1 MLKALGVQTTHVD
14 FRSRIGGEKCHGRK
28 FGYIGGGFTKGLK
41 NEIKFK
47 NTMGSIL

>member
-1 MLKALGVQTTHVD
+1 VAM
-14 FRSRIGGEKCHGRK
+14 GRK

-47 NTMGSIL
+47 NTMGSILLEKENDYSNFTNQM